1 MKYKYT
7 IRAIKH
13 GNKTMSTINQAST
26 WDFAL
31 KKADDALRTGKY
43 IKIDIER
50 SQTIKSLIWSTKTK
64 LDSKE

>member
-13 GNKTMSTINQAST
+13 GNKTLSTINQAST

-31 KKADDALRTGKY
+31 KKAKDALKTGKY
-43 IKIDIER
+43 IKVDIER
-50 SQTIKSLIWSTKTK
+50 SQIIKSLIWTTKTK
-64 LDSKE
+64 SDSKE